1 MTRRVCPDCEGDADR
16 FPRCPTCGGSGIV
29 KREPFDPSGCL
40 AAAVAIVLTALF
52 LIHLWR
58 AFA

>member
-16 FPRCPTCGGSGIV
+16 WPECQTCNGAGTVERWRDMLS
-29 KREPFDPSGCL
+29 DCL

-58 AFA
+58 AL